1 MTDDD
6 VNNPRALAGILQR
19 AAERRR
25 RRDDGPVLPPDR
37 TPVADLCQPLSANVQ
52 ARSAMLNFRG
62 DFVGE
67 NPAILKQRREKE
79 GHGIPRNDRK
89 HNALR
94 NLTKKEPRP

>member
-1 MTDDD
+1 
-6 VNNPRALAGILQR
+6 LASILQR

-25 RRDDGPVLPPDR
+25 RREDGPVLPPDR
-37 TPVADLCQPLSANVQ
+37 TPVADLCKPLSANVQ

-67 NPAILKQRREKE
+67 NPAILRQRREKD
-79 GHGIPRNDRK
+79 GHGIPDSERR
-89 HNALR
+89 HTPLR